1 MNTHQQMV
9 KDFHTKY
16 KCLANDNP
24 TTLDA
29 KTLLLRSR
37 LLQEEVAEFTASAST
52 EDIVGMVDALCDILY
67 VTYGAAVC
75 LGVDLEPIFAEVQRS
90 NMTKDGG
97 GQDTGGKVIKGP
109 DFSKPDIEGKLNE
122 QGYVQRRKRDTSY

>member
-9 KDFHTKY
+9 KDFHVKY
-16 KCLANDNP
+16 KCLVNEKP
-24 TTLDA
+24 TELDA

-37 LLQEEVAEFTASAST
+37 LLQEEVAEFTGCAST
-52 EDIVGMVDALCDILY
+52 EDMVGMADALCDILY

-109 DFSKPDIEGKLNE
+109 AFEEPDIEGKLYE
-122 QGYVQRRKRDTSY
+122 QGYVQ

>member
-16 KCLANDNP
+16 SCLVNTKP
-24 TTLDA
+24 TDLDA

-37 LLQEEVAEFTASAST
+37 LLQEEVAEFTGCASQ
-52 EDIVGMVDALCDILY
+52 EDMVGMVDALCDILY
-67 VTYGAAVC
+67 VTYGAALC

-97 GQDTGGKVIKGP
+97 GQDTGGKIIKGP
-109 DFSKPDIEGKLNE
+109 YFSAPNIEGKLNE
-122 QGYVQRRKRDTSY
+122 QGYIGETV